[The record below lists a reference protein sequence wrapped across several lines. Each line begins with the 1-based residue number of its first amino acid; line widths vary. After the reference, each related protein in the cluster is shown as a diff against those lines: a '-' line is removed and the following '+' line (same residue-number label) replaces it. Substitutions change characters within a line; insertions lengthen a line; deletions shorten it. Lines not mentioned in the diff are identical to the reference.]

1 MKKTALITGGSSG
14 LGLALARRLAAEGYA
29 IAIIARDAAKIE
41 AAVSALRAAGAG
53 AVGYSCDI
61 TDEPGLKAV
70 AGTVRE
76 QFGSVDLLILN
87 AGGVTCKLFSDFTG
101 GAELLRDVQVDLC
114 GTMLCAHVFLPL
126 LVNGSRIIMVSSGF
140 GLMGAAGYTAYAA
153 AKAGI
158 INFAEALRRELLYQ
172 NISVHVACPGDMDTP
187 QLHEELRTMPECL
200 RDCSLRKDVMPPDR
214 AAEKILRKCRTGKFL
229 VIIDAGIFALMLLTK
244 LTPRWLRDFFL
255 DRMFPRP
262 R

>member
-1 MKKTALITGGSSG
+1 VKIDVAVKTL
-14 LGLALARRLAAEGYA
+14 LAAGS
-29 IAIIARDAAKIE
+29 
-41 AAVSALRAAGAG
+41 V

-61 TDEPGLKAV
+61 TDESGLKAV
-70 AGTVRE
+70 AAEVR
-76 QFGSVDLLILN
+76 QRFGSVDLLILN
-87 AGGVTCKLFSDFTG
+87 AGIVTCRLFRDFTG

-126 LVNGSRIIMVSSGF
+126 LVNGSRIIMISSGF

-158 INFAEALRRELLYQ
+158 INFAEALRRELLHQ
-172 NISVHVACPGDMDTP
+172 SISVHVACPGYMDTP
-187 QLHEELRTMPECL
+187 QLHEELRSMPECL
-200 RDCSLRKDVMPPDR
+200 RDCSLRKSIMPPDR
-214 AAEKILRKCRTGKFL
+214 AAEKILKKCRKGKFL
-229 VIIDAGIFALMLLTK
+229 VIIDVGIFALILLTK

-262 R
+262 P